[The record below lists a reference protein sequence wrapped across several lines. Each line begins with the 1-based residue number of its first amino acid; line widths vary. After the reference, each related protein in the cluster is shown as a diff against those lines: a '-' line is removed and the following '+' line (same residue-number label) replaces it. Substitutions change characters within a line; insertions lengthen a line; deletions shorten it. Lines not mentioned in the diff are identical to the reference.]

1 MARVINFYKVTK
13 GIVKRHAQVFTISG
27 THISSLEIK
36 NKACELYNKY
46 KCDGIL
52 VVTIKKNLWG
62 DEIGGNE
69 LYYNGQVFTRDT
81 MAISFVNGWNINYK
95 KH

>member
-1 MARVINFYKVTK
+1 MSRVINFYKVTK
-13 GIVKRHAQVFTISG
+13 GIVKKHAQVYNISG
-27 THISSLEIK
+27 THVSSLEIK

-52 VVTIKKNLWG
+52 IITIKKNIYG
-62 DEIGGNE
+62 DNIGGNE
-69 LYYNGQVFTRDT
+69 LYYDGNIFTHNT
-81 MAISFVNGWNINYK
+81 LNISFVNGLNIYYK